1 MMLKKFLKIAVA
13 LPLATILIVAS
24 SGLTIFLHHCDCEGK
39 TEFSIYNQVGCKMH
53 ATNKVQHSCCD
64 FEEVEVISNESESC
78 GCNNEQVSIKLN
90 DVVPVV
96 STNINFTKILVAV
109 VEPNVH
115 TEKLIS
121 PEFSLKSYSESD
133 SPPPILWGKTLL
145 ISLNSLKISDTLS

>member
-24 SGLTIFLHHCDCEGK
+24 SGLTIFLHHCNCEGK
-39 TEFSIYNQVGCKMH
+39 TEISIYSEVGCDMH
-53 ATNKVQHSCCD
+53 TTNNVQHSCCD
-64 FEEVEVISNESESC
+64 FEEFEAISNESESC

-96 STNINFTKILVAV
+96 STSISFIKILVAV
-109 VEPNVH
+109 IEQNVH
-115 TEKLIS
+115 TEKLIT
-121 PEFSLKSYSESD
+121 PENSQKFYTESD
-133 SPPPILWGKTLL
+133 TPPLTLWGKALL

>member
-1 MMLKKFLKIAVA
+1 MMLKKLLKIAVA

-39 TEFSIYNQVGCKMH
+39 TEFSIYNQVGCQMH
-53 ATNKVQHSCCD
+53 SNNNVQHSCCD
-64 FEEVEVISNESESC
+64 FEKVEVISNESESC
-78 GCNNEQVSIKLN
+78 SCNNEQVSIKLN

-109 VEPNVH
+109 AEPNIR
-115 TEKLIS
+115 TEKLVCS
-121 PEFSLKSYSESD
+121 ELSHKSYLESD
-133 SPPPILWGKTLL
+133 SPPLILWGKALL

>member
-24 SGLTIFLHHCDCEGK
+24 SGLTIFLHHCNCEGK
-39 TEFSIYNQVGCKMH
+39 TEISIYSEVGCDMH
-53 ATNKVQHSCCD
+53 TTNNVQHGCCD
-64 FEEVEVISNESESC
+64 FEEVEAISNESESC

-96 STNINFTKILVAV
+96 STSISFIKILVAV
-109 VEPNVH
+109 VEQYVH
-115 TEKLIS
+115 TEKLIT
-121 PEFSLKSYSESD
+121 PENSQKFYTESD
-133 SPPPILWGKTLL
+133 TPPPLLWGKALL

>member
-1 MMLKKFLKIAVA
+1 MMLKKLLKIALA
-13 LPLATILIVAS
+13 LPLAAILIVAS

-39 TEFSIYNQVGCKMH
+39 TEFSIYNQIGCEMH
-53 ATNKVQHSCCD
+53 ATHKVQHNCCD

-96 STNINFTKILVAV
+96 STSINFIKILVAV
-109 VEPNVH
+109 VEQNLH
-115 TEKLIS
+115 DENLGT
-121 PEFSLKSYSESD
+121 PEVSLKFYAESD
-133 SPPPILWGKTLL
+133 APPPMLWGKQLL

>member
-1 MMLKKFLKIAVA
+1 MLKKFLKIAVA
-13 LPLATILIVAS
+13 LPLATVLIVAS
-24 SGLTIFLHHCDCEGK
+24 SGLTIFLHHCDCEDK
-39 TEFSIYNQVGCKMH
+39 TEISIYNEVGCDMH
-53 ATNKVQHSCCD
+53 ATNKVQHNCCD

-78 GCNNEQVSIKLN
+78 GCNNEQFSIKLN

>member
-39 TEFSIYNQVGCKMH
+39 TEISIYSEVGCDMH
-53 ATNKVQHSCCD
+53 TTNNVQHGCCD
-64 FEEVEVISNESESC
+64 FEEVEAISNESESC

-96 STNINFTKILVAV
+96 STSISFIKILVAV
-109 VEPNVH
+109 VEQNVH
-115 TEKLIS
+115 TEKLIT
-121 PEFSLKSYSESD
+121 PENSQKFYTESD
-133 SPPPILWGKTLL
+133 TPPPTLWGKALL